1 MSASMNRANR
11 VGAHRLDTK
20 EDVNF
25 SCERAVGQCLRIFIG
40 LRIWGPNSVFTIIL
54 LTFSAAACRS
64 LPPLPPVDLKQPG
77 WTLREGQAVWKP
89 SGKKSEIAGEVQVA
103 TRPDDGRSFVQFSKA
118 PFPLVIAQSTTNGWQ
133 IEIPAENRRYSGKG
147 NPPERII
154 WLYLASVLEGEPL
167 P

>member
-1 MSASMNRANR
+1 
-11 VGAHRLDTK
+11 LK
-20 EDVNF
+20 E
-25 SCERAVGQCLRIFIG
+25 
-40 LRIWGPNSVFTIIL
+40 
-54 LTFSAAACRS
+54 
-64 LPPLPPVDLKQPG
+64 PG

-89 SGKKSEIAGEVQVA
+89 AGKKSEIAGEVQVA

-167 P
+167 PKQWSWHQDGSEWHLENKTTGESVEGFFTQ